1 MVKKDCQL
9 VSYLGPY
16 WSTLTCL
23 DSIEPH
29 FYLNSESKG
38 SLWNR
43 RVSKGTPLKR
53 GRFNGYPCYRIRYRG
68 PPFEISLCN
77 RSTMSFC
84 QNCGKEIQ
92 SEWIRCPFCPTQ
104 PSQTKTLGKQISY
117 ALGSCILI
125 FSLYVLFTSKYFEDA
140 LFWMIAPM
148 GIGSAIILNA
158 MMK

>member
-1 MVKKDCQL
+1 LLPLCIYVTDFCQHSSTQFGLDLHEL
-9 VSYLGPY
+9 VSYQLF
-16 WSTLTCL
+16 
-23 DSIEPH
+23 EP
-29 FYLNSESKG
+29 
-38 SLWNR
+38 
-43 RVSKGTPLKR
+43 
-53 GRFNGYPCYRIRYRG
+53 RFIRECPCYRILYRG

-77 RSTMSFC
+77 QSTMSFC